1 MSVYLLF
8 GFAALA
14 GISLFWW
21 FVRLERA
28 GQSATT
34 VLLVLWILV
43 LDAALYADPN
53 EIPVGLFHPG
63 VGADPDPTDEIIE
76 SAVSF
81 RLVDLIIPVALGARL
96 YAKGIPA
103 RMRMS
108 TVWLFVFFAWLV
120 AAAFIG
126 VINANSPDL
135 IAFEL
140 KALVYLG
147 VFGLVASVP
156 IRTLVEG
163 RGFAWLLNGSALIAT
178 VLIVADGMNVHTGFD
193 LPLLPLPQLG
203 TLGADAA
210 GIFVALGMIALALAL
225 IRERDRLRLF
235 AAAGLL
241 LLTPVV
247 ASQRAAIITLLV
259 GLTVLGL
266 GALATRRRLR
276 GTPTEFAVVGMLALT
291 LAILPPVASLALG
304 SHDARLPFEAEVTET
319 FTSRAKE
326 QSAQS
331 RVNQWRKATEL
342 IEERPVTG
350 WGLGKTYTHYDAGHF
365 KFFETNYTHNIGGD
379 LLMRTGAI
387 GLTLFL
393 IVILLAV
400 RDGLG
405 AWRRNGDAV
414 AAALGLASVAI
425 ISGLLARGMVES
437 LFEKYRLATMLGIVL
452 GIVGSVA
459 VSPARARSA
468 EPQTKLDKEWNS
480 GTSFAR

>member
-103 RMRMS
+103 RMRTS

-126 VINANSPDL
+126 IFNANSPDL

-140 KALVYLG
+140 KTLVYLG
-147 VFGLVASVP
+147 VFALVASVP

-163 RGFAWLLNGSALIAT
+163 HGFARLLYGSALIAT
-178 VLIVADGMNVHTGFD
+178 GLIIADGMNISTGLD
-193 LPLLPLPQLG
+193 IPLLPLPRVG

-235 AAAGLL
+235 VASGPLL
-241 LLTPVV
+241 LSPVV
-247 ASQRAAIITLLV
+247 ASQRAAIITLVV
-259 GLTVLGL
+259 GLTVFGL
-266 GALATRRRLR
+266 GALVTRRRLQ
-276 GTPTEFAVVGMLALT
+276 GTPTEFALVGMLALT
-291 LAILPPVASLALG
+291 LATLPPVASLALG

-331 RVNQWRKATEL
+331 RRNQWRKATEL

-350 WGLGKTYTHYDAGHF
+350 WGLGKTYVHYDAGHF

-379 LLMRTGAI
+379 LLMRTGAV
-387 GLTLFL
+387 GLALFL

-459 VSPARARSA
+459 VSPVRARSA
-468 EPQTKLDKEWNS
+468 EPQTRLDKEWNS